1 MKGKKIL
8 YFGTLPPPVGGVSVF
23 NEKFT
28 KYLKKNNNVIFFS
41 FKSLFRFYDIS
52 FINYSITWKRF
63 IAVLISF
70 FICKKTVVV
79 VHSSQFKMGFFNFLT
94 MLMCTK
100 VLTTSNKVVNDSIMK
115 HKFIK
120 VERLLFREFFDG
132 EVLKNKI
139 SKDYYNILFYQFNN
153 NKVDGEYIYG
163 SDKMLGL
170 LQSISK
176 NYNKLSIRVI
186 WIDLSGEMEAMLA
199 PYSNFVEY
207 IKNPVDL
214 NNYWQEVDL
223 LIRPTLFDGTAFM
236 IVEAMLNNVKVLCS
250 DLPDR
255 PSGVYKIPQDCNSI
269 SYVLLEEILKNKEST
284 ESKQRLSKLLPPI
297 SALFDRL

>member
-199 PYSNFVEY
+199 PYSNFVQ
-207 IKNPVDL
+207 I
-214 NNYWQEVDL
+214 
-223 LIRPTLFDGTAFM
+223 
-236 IVEAMLNNVKVLCS
+236 
-250 DLPDR
+250 
-255 PSGVYKIPQDCNSI
+255 
-269 SYVLLEEILKNKEST
+269 
-284 ESKQRLSKLLPPI
+284 
-297 SALFDRL
+297 